1 MSTPNRIAE
10 VFPWSRTG
18 MRIQELN
25 VPAYRVGE
33 RLRRDRASWPICAQY
48 GYGPCGHELTLFEA
62 DPTPEEIDDVRRG
75 EAVFALTVLGP
86 VFYLAFRFGEAADWR
101 DVPYAWHVQHIE
113 ARATPPTASS
123 SEDRALLWISLVGA
137 DDGVIRAQRGVTLSP
152 SFTRSLH
159 QAIRDQAE
167 APFDPLEC
175 TLAIAEACRLR
186 PDASQRLVQ
195 ASAWSRGNA

>member
-1 MSTPNRIAE
+1 MSTSNRIAAAS
-10 VFPWSRTG
+10 PWSRNG
-18 MRIQELN
+18 SRIQELN

-33 RLRRDRASWPICAQY
+33 RFQRGRTSWPTCAQY
-48 GYGPCGHELTLFEA
+48 GYGSGGHELTLFVA

-75 EAVFALTVLGP
+75 EAVFALTILGP
-86 VFYLAFRFGEAADWR
+86 VFYLAFRFGAAADWR
-101 DVPYAWHVQHIE
+101 DVPYAWHIQHVE
-113 ARATPPTASS
+113 ARATPPATCS

-186 PDASQRLVQ
+186 PEASQRLIR
-195 ASAWSRGNA
+195 ASAWSRGNT